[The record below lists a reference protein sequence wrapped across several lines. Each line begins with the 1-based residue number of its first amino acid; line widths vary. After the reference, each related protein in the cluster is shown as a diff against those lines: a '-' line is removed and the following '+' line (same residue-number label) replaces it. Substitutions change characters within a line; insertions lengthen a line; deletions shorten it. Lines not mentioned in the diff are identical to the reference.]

1 MKNST
6 PLIIAA
12 LLVSLFTG
20 CSKHSQP
27 ANPIP
32 VNLGVVEVSDGV
44 PSIHNIGDGKVCI
57 VVPTIQKDGSVKIDI
72 TVEPKIGSTGKS
84 YAMLGL
90 EALPDQSMSVSTDVM
105 AVSLTPHVKK

>member
-1 MKNST
+1 MKNNT

-12 LLVSLFTG
+12 LLISLFTG
-20 CSKHSQP
+20 CSKHSQS
-27 ANPIP
+27 ANSIP

-44 PSIHNIGDGKVCI
+44 PSIHDIGDGKVCI

-72 TVEPKIGSTGKS
+72 TVAPKSGSAGKS

-90 EALPDQSMSVSTDVM
+90 ETLPDQAIKVSNNVM
-105 AVSLTPHVKK
+105 AVNLTPHIKK